1 MEIILL
7 YYMIYIV
14 TSADSSYLSI
24 QSCIGMGDQSHGG
37 SSKNSVMEAALN
49 GSLPFNTILE
59 IQNFSRK
66 LFINHLAVSVDKLIV
81 AGVRG
86 GFISFDANGDTE
98 DGYIAVGSSDLFPPK
113 PNSSIDVHKNV
124 MVPFGF
130 FRGTMFHPTAELNH
144 TLHAR
149 FASSESSF
157 EDQVIYDVELLN
169 DNVNMTMML
178 RVMNHPVH
186 PNKLVDDWRMK
197 VWNKSIKWKSSWPAL
212 ECETIGE
219 IRQVNAKTIQHDNI
233 YPFICAIVEPARI
246 CIITEFQSRKS
257 LMDALSTTNNDL
269 NCKLIACLALEL
281 AKGMLYIR
289 SSDLRCH
296 GNLKSANCLLDSN
309 RTLKIS
315 DFGDLVTGVVGS
327 TIMPTYSIFGDTVSV
342 ASRLE
347 STSSELRIQIS
358 EASYQELQQIGGYI
372 TEERTDR
379 NDATESFK
387 NIG

>member
-37 SSKNSVMEAALN
+37 SS
-49 GSLPFNTILE
+49 
-59 IQNFSRK
+59 
-66 LFINHLAVSVDKLIV
+66 
-81 AGVRG
+81 VRG

-169 DNVNMTMML
+169 DNVNMTMVVAHL
-178 RVMNHPVH
+178 LFGCNDISIHESCQKTSGRDGHPH
-186 PNKLVDDWRMK
+186 N
-197 VWNKSIKWKSSWPAL
+197 
-212 ECETIGE
+212 
-219 IRQVNAKTIQHDNI
+219 QNAKTIQHDNI